1 MNPSVH
7 TRSLYRSAVA
17 VVSGCKQVKTPSMC
31 FRNRVTVLTTKTLP
45 NLRSKTGEM
54 SQKEAPLCVKWR
66 QD

>member
-7 TRSLYRSAVA
+7 TRSLYGSAVA
-17 VVSGCKQVKTPSMC
+17 VVSGCKQVKTSSMC